1 MLSLTAEFMPAGGP
15 AGGRSNCQGSVAQT
29 HVAQPA
35 IVPTRR
41 RTEAADKKR
50 PPSRISGTGF
60 RLMTRGS
67 NLARFLAVAKVAVP
81 TLAIGL
87 SFVAPRTTKGLEL
100 SAAPTGRTIVR
111 VVSAIKEC
119 FSDSIFT
126 TGFVVP
132 KQEAIVLVYDGFRI
146 TEILAREGDQV
157 KAGQVLARLARR
169 EGLSAD
175 GGAASARPA
184 PTELKAPAAGLVIH
198 SSATAGG
205 VASQRGEPTFLI
217 MIDGEMEIEAE
228 VSSIHVPKL
237 RAGQRARIKIEYGA
251 DANGVVR
258 RVPGEIDRTSQIGR
272 ARLSIAQDSSLRIG
286 MFARATIDAGDSCS
300 VAVPRESV
308 FAQTSG
314 TSVQIVHNGKVETR
328 VVKLGL
334 SSDTKFEIREGL
346 GEGDIVVANAGAS
359 LHDGDQVETRFVE
372 ELDN

>member
-1 MLSLTAEFMPAGGP
+1 
-15 AGGRSNCQGSVAQT
+15 
-29 HVAQPA
+29 
-35 IVPTRR
+35 
-41 RTEAADKKR
+41 
-50 PPSRISGTGF
+50 
-60 RLMTRGS
+60 MTRWC
-67 NLARFLAVAKVAVP
+67 NFARILAVAKIAVP

-87 SFVAPRTTKGLEL
+87 SLVGLRTTKGLEL
-100 SAAPTGRTIVR
+100 SAAPAGRTIVK
-111 VVSAIKEC
+111 VVSSSKEC

-146 TEILAREGDQV
+146 TEVLAREGDRV

-175 GGAASARPA
+175 GGAASARQPSA
-184 PTELKAPAAGLVIH
+184 ELKAPAAGVILR

-205 VASQRGEPTFLI
+205 VAFQGGEPAFLI

-251 DANGVVR
+251 DANGMVR

-272 ARLSIAQDSSLRIG
+272 ARLSIAQDSSLRVG
-286 MFARATIDAGDSCS
+286 MFARATIDAGESCGI
-300 VAVPRESV
+300 AVPRESV
-308 FAQTSG
+308 FVQTNG
-314 TSVQIVHNGKVETR
+314 TNVQIVHNGKVETR
-328 VVKLGL
+328 LVKLGL
-334 SSDTKFEIREGL
+334 SSDTRFEIREGL
-346 GEGDIVVANAGAS
+346 VEGDIVVANAGAS

-372 ELDN
+372 ALEN